1 MSDQAVIDA
10 APREARGKGGARAL
24 RRGGRMPAIVYGGGG
39 EPLCVSLDHS
49 ALERELGRRGFFA
62 RLYDLKLGDDTI
74 RVLPRDVQLDPVSDA
89 PLHIDFI
96 RYVAGTT
103 LAVSVEVRF
112 EGQEESEG
120 LKRGGVL
127 NIVRHEVE
135 LLCPLESIPEHIVAN
150 VAGREIG
157 DSIHISDIDLP
168 EGVTPAIAD
177 RGLHHRHHRR
187 AHGLRRAGRGRGRR
201 GRRRGRGRRGGRR
214 RGGRGGSGRRRRG
227 VLERPSSAGPAPPR
241 WAPPPAC

>member
-10 APREARGKGGARAL
+10 LPREARGKGGARAL
-24 RRGGRMPAIVYGGGG
+24 RREGRMPAIVYGGGG
-39 EPLCVSLDHS
+39 EPLCVSLDHG
-49 ALERELGRRGFFA
+49 LMERELGRRAFFA
-62 RLYDLKLGDDTI
+62 RLYDLNVGWDTI
-74 RVLPRDVQLDPVSDA
+74 RVLARDVQVDPVTDA

-96 RYVAGTT
+96 RYVAGAT

-135 LLCPLESIPEHIVAN
+135 LVCPLEAIPEFIVAD

-157 DSIHISDIDLP
+157 DSIHISDIELP
-168 EGVTPAIAD
+168 EGVTPAITD
-177 RGLHHRHHRR
+177 RDFTVATIAAPTVIVEPEEEEEGEEGEELEE
-187 AHGLRRAGRGRGRR
+187 
-201 GRRRGRGRRGGRR
+201 
-214 RGGRGGSGRRRRG
+214 G
-227 VLERPSSAGPAPPR
+227 VEGAEEEGEAAPAEEGEES
-241 WAPPPAC
+241 

>member
-135 LLCPLESIPEHIVAN
+135 LLCPLELIPEHIVAN

-177 RGLHHRHHRR
+177 RDFTIATIAAPTVSVEPEEEEEGEEGEELEEGEE
-187 AHGLRRAGRGRGRR
+187 AAEEDAEAAAAGEGEE
-201 GRRRGRGRRGGRR
+201 
-214 RGGRGGSGRRRRG
+214 S
-227 VLERPSSAGPAPPR
+227 
-241 WAPPPAC
+241 

>member
-1 MSDQAVIDA
+1 MTMSDQAVIDA

-103 LAVSVEVRF
+103 LAVSVEVVF

-135 LLCPLESIPEHIVAN
+135 LLCPLELIPEHIVAN

-168 EGVTPAIAD
+168 EGVTPTITDRDFTVATIA
-177 RGLHHRHHRR
+177 
-187 AHGLRRAGRGRGRR
+187 
-201 GRRRGRGRRGGRR
+201 
-214 RGGRGGSGRRRRG
+214 
-227 VLERPSSAGPAPPR
+227 APTVSVEPTEDEEGEEGEEEEG
-241 WAPPPAC
+241 AEAAAEDAEAAAADGEE